1 MNNNDDNNNNNNN
14 KTVDEIYSGISNG
27 SVFAEEFYQDIW
39 FKHVLLISKQVKNLY
54 KWTSIRW
61 WQMRYLQRM
70 TKHTVRTWTRHNTE
84 SCNHGSN
91 LLESLIN
98 LSVSVTILLFT
109 VKSKFSL
116 PYNRVLRVKGA
127 MFPIAF
133 WSVTLGLLYRGHTRK
148 KWNSFSFMNPHE
160 QAGESISFIE

>member
-1 MNNNDDNNNNNNN
+1 MSQLIWKPGEFD
-14 KTVDEIYSGISNG
+14 S
-27 SVFAEEFYQDIW
+27 SVLRYGTILFIIFIFLFEVW

-61 WQMRYLQRM
+61 WQMRYLQWM
-70 TKHTVRTWTRHNTE
+70 TNTQSEHNSTQDRIMQ
-84 SCNHGSN
+84 SQIN
-91 LLESLIN
+91 LLEYLIN

-109 VKSKFSL
+109 VKSKFAL

-127 MFPIAF
+127 MFTIAF

-148 KWNSFSFMNPHE
+148 HE
-160 QAGESISFIE
+160 IYSCLWIHTASRRVNKFHRIKMSI

>member
-1 MNNNDDNNNNNNN
+1 MTMC
-14 KTVDEIYSGISNG
+14 KQA
-27 SVFAEEFYQDIW
+27 VFYILIMHGTW

>member
-1 MNNNDDNNNNNNN
+1 MKTNEIFTVND
-14 KTVDEIYSGISNG
+14 
-27 SVFAEEFYQDIW
+27 
-39 FKHVLLISKQVKNLY
+39 KQTQSEHELD
-54 KWTSIRW
+54 T
-61 WQMRYLQRM
+61 LQ
-70 TKHTVRTWTRHNTE
+70 
-84 SCNHGSN
+84 NHAITDQN

-98 LSVSVTILLFT
+98 LSVSVTILLFK

-148 KWNSFSFMNPHE
+148 K
-160 QAGESISFIE
+160 

>member
-1 MNNNDDNNNNNNN
+1 MFIDTQTSKELIQMDINKMMINEIFTMND
-14 KTVDEIYSGISNG
+14 
-27 SVFAEEFYQDIW
+27 
-39 FKHVLLISKQVKNLY
+39 
-54 KWTSIRW
+54 
-61 WQMRYLQRM
+61 
-70 TKHTVRTWTRHNTE
+70 KHTVRTRIQHITE

-98 LSVSVTILLFT
+98 LSVSVPILIFT

-133 WSVTLGLLYRGHTRK
+133 WSVILGLLYRGHTRK
-148 KWNSFSFMNPHE
+148 K
-160 QAGESISFIE
+160 